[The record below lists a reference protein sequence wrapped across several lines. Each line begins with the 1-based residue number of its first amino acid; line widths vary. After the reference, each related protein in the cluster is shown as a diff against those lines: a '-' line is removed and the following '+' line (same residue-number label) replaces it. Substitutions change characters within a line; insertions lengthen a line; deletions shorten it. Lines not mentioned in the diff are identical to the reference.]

1 MPTKMKKNKERLDTI
16 LLNKGYVADISYA
29 RALILAKKVK
39 VDGSFVTQAGSRFN
53 DNIQIE
59 LKPEK
64 KYVSRGG
71 IKLDHALK
79 ESKLNIKGK
88 RCLDIGVST
97 GGFTDCLL
105 QAGASIVYAVDVGY
119 GQTADKIRNHEKVEL
134 FERTNARDMEKL
146 NKPVDLLT
154 IDVSFIS
161 ILKIV
166 PNILASLNDNADIF
180 ALIKPQFEL
189 PKDLVDNGGVVKSHL
204 LHASAVAKIIVE
216 LLNYNLQYK
225 QLFQSPL
232 LGADG
237 NREFFA
243 WMRYEK

>member
-1 MPTKMKKNKERLDTI
+1 M
-16 LLNKGYVADISYA
+16 GVA
-29 RALILAKKVK
+29 
-39 VDGSFVTQAGSRFN
+39 GN
-53 DNIQIE
+53 
-59 LKPEK
+59 
-64 KYVSRGG
+64 
-71 IKLDHALK
+71 
-79 ESKLNIKGK
+79 
-88 RCLDIGVST
+88 
-97 GGFTDCLL
+97 
-105 QAGASIVYAVDVGY
+105 
-119 GQTADKIRNHEKVEL
+119 
-134 FERTNARDMEKL
+134 
-146 NKPVDLLT
+146 
-154 IDVSFIS
+154 
-161 ILKIV
+161 
-166 PNILASLNDNADIF
+166 LNDNADIF